1 MPTVRLLAALAPLL
15 ILVAPLGPL
24 QAAESHE
31 DLVTRAQADPRLS
44 TFVTA
49 VEAGGLTG
57 ALRAAGPFTVFAPTN
72 EAFEAL
78 PAGALAQLL
87 ADPPALAAVLK
98 AHVVSGT
105 VRARDLRPV
114 ASAPTL
120 GGSTWAIG
128 LTVGDAR
135 VIDVD
140 LEARNGVLH
149 VIDRVLVPTA
159 PTMPTA
165 QPAFD
170 LDAELVMA
178 IDRGAPLYNR
188 GDHAGCVAAY
198 EAVARRA
205 IEAGDAV
212 GVWHRQ
218 QLVSALGEHAAS
230 PSDRAWALRRTFD
243 AIRTDLAFRPLNE
256 APLPEGFPEAGPV
269 GRIVEKTYPRYRA
282 ARAQGG
288 ESSFFT
294 LFGHIQ
300 RNDVEMTAPVEM
312 TLDDGARAVDMAFL
326 YESPRQGRAGTQG
339 RVDVLDLDRQSV
351 LSLAIRGRRS
361 TALVAEARALIEAEL
376 ARHGLKAMGAFRVLA
391 YNSPMVPAERQLFEV
406 QVPVARGGV

>member
-1 MPTVRLLAALAPLL
+1 MPTVRLLAALVPLFVL
-15 ILVAPLGPL
+15 LALSGPL
-24 QAAESHE
+24 QAAEPHA

-49 VEAGGLTG
+49 VEAGGLVG
-57 ALRAAGPFTVFAPTN
+57 ALRGAGPFTVFAPTN

-78 PAGALAQLL
+78 PAGTLAQLL
-87 ADPPALAAVLK
+87 ADPPALAAVLQ
-98 AHVVSGT
+98 AHVVTGT
-105 VRARDLRPV
+105 VRASDLRPV
-114 ASAPTL
+114 ASARTL
-120 GGSTWAIG
+120 GGATWSIG

-149 VIDRVLVPTA
+149 VIDRVLVPA
-159 PTMPTA
+159 ARTMPTA
-165 QPAFD
+165 QAAFD

-178 IDRGAPLYNR
+178 IDRGAPLYNH
-188 GDHAGCVAAY
+188 GDHAGCVAVY
-198 EAVARRA
+198 EAAARRA
-205 IEAGDAV
+205 MEAGDGV
-212 GVWHRQ
+212 GAWHRQ
-218 QLVSALGEHAAS
+218 QLMAALSERAAS
-230 PSDRAWALRRTFD
+230 PSDRAWALRRAFD
-243 AIRTDLAFRPLNE
+243 AIRTDLAFRPMSE

-294 LFGHIQ
+294 LFSHIQ

-312 TLDDGARAVDMAFL
+312 TLDEGARAVDMAFL
-326 YESPRQGRAGTQG
+326 YESVRQGRAGAQG

-361 TALVAEARALIEAEL
+361 TELVSEARALLEAEL
-376 ARHGLKAMGAFRVLA
+376 ARRGLKATGAFRVLA

-406 QVPVARGGV
+406 QVPVARGGI